1 MEASAAT
8 NPTTP
13 ATPPSDDI
21 VRVED
26 LVMHFPITQG
36 ILFQRQV
43 GAVRAVDGVSFTI
56 KRGET
61 LGLVGESGSGKSTI
75 GRCLVRLYQPTKGHM
90 YLGGNDLVTAKG
102 AELRAIRRRVQ
113 MIFQDPYASLDPR
126 MSVGALIG
134 EPMVIY
140 KTGTRSE
147 IRNRIEELLQ
157 KVGLNPEFVDRYP
170 HEFSGGQ
177 RQRIAIARAI
187 SIEPEFVVADE
198 PVSALDVSIRAQV
211 INLMQRLQREMGLT
225 YLFISHDM
233 SVIRHVSNRVAVMY
247 LGKLMEFS
255 DRADL
260 YVNPLHPYTM
270 ALLSAVPI
278 PDPRIE
284 RQRKRI
290 ILKGDLPSP
299 VNIPSGCRFHTR
311 CPIAQN
317 ICREVEPPLEDKTGH
332 GHFAACHF
340 SERVA
345 SLAKSGSI
353 EGLGTL

>member
-1 MEASAAT
+1 MLQVD
-8 NPTTP
+8 N
-13 ATPPSDDI
+13 
-21 VRVED
+21 

-36 ILFQRQV
+36 IIIQRTV
-43 GAVRAVDGVSFTI
+43 GHVRAVDGVSFAI

-75 GRCLVRLYQPTKGHM
+75 GRCLVRLNRPTSGSM
-90 YLGGNDLVTAKG
+90 LLGNEDLATLQG
-102 AELRAIRRRVQ
+102 QDLRNARRKVQ
-113 MIFQDPYASLDPR
+113 MIFQDPFASLNPR
-126 MSVGALIG
+126 FSIGSLIG

-140 KTGTRSE
+140 KTGSRSE
-147 IRNRIEELLQ
+147 IRERTEELLST
-157 KVGLNPEFVDRYP
+157 VGLNPEFVDRYP

-187 SIEPEFVVADE
+187 SIQPEFVIADE

-211 INLMQRLQREMGLT
+211 INLLQRLQRQMGLT
-225 YLFISHDM
+225 YLFITHDM
-233 SVIRHVSNRVAVMY
+233 SVVRHVANRIAVMY
-247 LGKLMEFS
+247 LGKLMEMS
-255 DRADL
+255 SRADL
-260 YVNPLHPYTM
+260 FTNPLHPYTM

-278 PDPRIE
+278 PDPRVE

-299 VNIPSGCRFHTR
+299 INIPSGCRFHTR
-311 CPIAQN
+311 CPIAQS
-317 ICREVEPPLEDKTGH
+317 ICREVEPPLEDKTGQ

-345 SLAKSGSI
+345 SLAQGGSI
-353 EGLGTL
+353 QGLGTL

>member
-13 ATPPSDDI
+13 ATPPSDNI

-43 GAVRAVDGVSFTI
+43 GAVRAVDGVSFAI

-75 GRCLVRLYQPTKGHM
+75 GRCLVRLYQPTSGHM
-90 YLGGNDLVTAKG
+90 YLGGDDLVTAKG

-187 SIEPEFVVADE
+187 SIQPEFVVADE

-260 YVNPLHPYTM
+260 YVNPLHPIPWRCCRRYRFPTH
-270 ALLSAVPI
+270 ASSANANGSSSRATCRVRSTSPQDAASIRAVRLPRVSVARLSRHWKIRLDAAT
-278 PDPRIE
+278 
-284 RQRKRI
+284 
-290 ILKGDLPSP
+290 SP
-299 VNIPSGCRFHTR
+299 PATSPNG
-311 CPIAQN
+311 
-317 ICREVEPPLEDKTGH
+317 
-332 GHFAACHF
+332 
-340 SERVA
+340 
-345 SLAKSGSI
+345 
-353 EGLGTL
+353 

>member
-13 ATPPSDDI
+13 ATPSTTDI
-21 VRVED
+21 LRVED
-26 LVMHFPITQG
+26 LIMHFPITQG
-36 ILFQRQV
+36 IIFQRQV

-75 GRCLVRLYQPTKGHM
+75 GRCLVRLYEPTNGHM
-90 YLGGNDLVTAKG
+90 YLSGDDLASSKG
-102 AELRAIRRRVQ
+102 AHLRSMRQRIQ
-113 MIFQDPYASLDPR
+113 MVFQDPYASLDPR
-126 MSVGALIG
+126 MTVGALIA

-140 KTGTRSE
+140 KTGTRAD
-147 IRNRIEELLQ
+147 IRARTEELLQ
-157 KVGLNPEFVDRYP
+157 KVGLNPAFVDRYP

-187 SIEPEFVVADE
+187 SIEPEFIVADE

-233 SVIRHVSNRVAVMY
+233 SVIRHVSNHVAVMY

-255 DRADL
+255 DRNAL
-260 YVNPLHPYTM
+260 YTNPLHPYTM

-278 PDPRIE
+278 PDPRVE

-299 VNIPSGCRFHTR
+299 VNIPPGCRFHTR
-311 CPIAQN
+311 CPIAQR
-317 ICREVEPPLEDKTGH
+317 ICSEVVPPLEDKTGQ
-332 GHFAACHF
+332 GHYAACHF
-340 SERVA
+340 SDQVA
-345 SLAKSGSI
+345 ALAKSGSI

>member
-8 NPTTP
+8 NATTP

-43 GAVRAVDGVSFTI
+43 GAVRAVDGVSFAI

-75 GRCLVRLYQPTKGHM
+75 GRCLVRLYQPTSGHM
-90 YLGGNDLVTAKG
+90 YLGADDLGAAKG
-102 AELRAIRRRVQ
+102 TALRTIRQQVQ

-126 MSVGALIG
+126 MTVGALIS

-140 KTGTRSE
+140 KTGTRSD
-147 IRNRIEELLQ
+147 IRARTEELLR
-157 KVGLNPEFVDRYP
+157 KVGLNPMFVDRYP

-187 SIEPEFVVADE
+187 SIEPQFIVADE

-211 INLMQRLQREMGLT
+211 INLMQHLQREMGLT
-225 YLFISHDM
+225 YLFI
-233 SVIRHVSNRVAVMY
+233 
-247 LGKLMEFS
+247 
-255 DRADL
+255 
-260 YVNPLHPYTM
+260 
-270 ALLSAVPI
+270 
-278 PDPRIE
+278 
-284 RQRKRI
+284 
-290 ILKGDLPSP
+290 
-299 VNIPSGCRFHTR
+299 
-311 CPIAQN
+311 
-317 ICREVEPPLEDKTGH
+317 
-332 GHFAACHF
+332 
-340 SERVA
+340 
-345 SLAKSGSI
+345 
-353 EGLGTL
+353 

>member
-1 MEASAAT
+1 MATPAA
-8 NPTTP
+8 TTP
-13 ATPPSDDI
+13 ATGDLLQVDN
-21 VRVED
+21 

-36 ILFQRQV
+36 IIIQRQV
-43 GAVRAVDGVSFTI
+43 GSIRAVDGVSFTI

-75 GRCLVRLYQPTKGHM
+75 GRCLVRLYRPTDGKM
-90 YLGGNDLVTAKG
+90 LLDNTDLATLRGNDLRNA
-102 AELRAIRRRVQ
+102 RRKVQ
-113 MIFQDPYASLDPR
+113 MIFQDPFASLNPR
-126 MSVGALIG
+126 FSIGTLIG
-134 EPMVIY
+134 EPMTIF
-140 KTGTRSE
+140 KTGSRAEVRART
-147 IRNRIEELLQ
+147 EELLQ
-157 KVGLNPEFVDRYP
+157 TVGLNPQFVDRYP

-187 SIEPEFVVADE
+187 SIHPEFVIADE

-211 INLMQRLQREMGLT
+211 INLMQRLQRQMGLT
-225 YLFISHDM
+225 YLFITHDM
-233 SVIRHVSNRVAVMY
+233 SVVRHVANRIAVMY

-260 YVNPLHPYTM
+260 FVNPLHPYTM

-278 PDPRIE
+278 PDPRVE

-299 VNIPSGCRFHTR
+299 INIPSGCRFHTR
-311 CPIAQN
+311 CPLAQD
-317 ICREVEPPLEDKTGH
+317 ICRQVEPPLEDKTGQ

-340 SERVA
+340 SEKVA
-345 SLAKSGSI
+345 SLAKTGSVV
-353 EGLGTL
+353 GLGTL